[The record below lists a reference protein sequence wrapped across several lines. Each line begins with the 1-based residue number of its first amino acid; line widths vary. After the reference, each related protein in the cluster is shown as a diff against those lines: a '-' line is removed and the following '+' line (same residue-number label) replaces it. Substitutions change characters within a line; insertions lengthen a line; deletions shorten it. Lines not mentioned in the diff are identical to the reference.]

1 MVDRDGLE
9 NRCTG
14 NRTEGSNPSLS
25 ANKGCK
31 SASYAICTLYYAQ
44 KVSRYFYSPP
54 PFFTFHSSFATDPKK
69 ATAASTRSR
78 CRGYRNEI
86 KILLFIDF
94 LPAVF
99 ERYCAVEHK
108 MLLRRVLFVG
118 REVADALELEVC
130 PRLCVL
136 CEERLYLSVFHNF
149 D

>member
-25 ANKGCK
+25 ANKGVNQQVMRFAPFIMPK
-31 SASYAICTLYYAQ
+31 KFLGISTA
-44 KVSRYFYSPP
+44 P

-78 CRGYRNEI
+78 CRGYRKEI